1 MKFPIK
7 VDQYSSTPE
16 NRNKYRVDF
25 QIWDKDLT
33 TSNDFLS
40 SCTVDIWD
48 LVEEATR
55 NESRAKKYQVKDGK
69 KEDIFFLET
78 LPNQNLKDKKLKKPS
93 KIKVS
98 LELVPKKE

>member
-7 VDQYSSTPE
+7 INQYSATTE

-25 QIWDKDLT
+25 QIWDKDLLT
-33 TSNDFLS
+33 ENDFLS
-40 SCTVDIWD
+40 SATIDFWD

-55 NESRAKKYQVKDGK
+55 NESRAKKYQVKGSTK
-69 KEDIFFLET
+69 KEIFWIKT

-93 KIKVS
+93 RIKVS
-98 LELVPKKE
+98 VELVPKEE